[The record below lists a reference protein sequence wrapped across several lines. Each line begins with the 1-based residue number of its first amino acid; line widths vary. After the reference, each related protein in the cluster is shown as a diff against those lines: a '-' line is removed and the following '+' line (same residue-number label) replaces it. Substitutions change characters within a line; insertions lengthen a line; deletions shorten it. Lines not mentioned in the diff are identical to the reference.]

1 MEVSMNGEDKK
12 QQREDG
18 SPGLDD
24 ESQWMSDLM
33 REVDGEL
40 EQVTAQLRESYTRLF
55 SSLEKLD
62 REIEA
67 AVEEGDEMK
76 YQAAQIKKG
85 LVESR
90 LRELEALNILS

>member
-1 MEVSMNGEDKK
+1 MDGEDKK
-12 QQREDG
+12 QQRKDG

-67 AVEEGDEMK
+67 AIEEGDEMK

>member
-1 MEVSMNGEDKK
+1 MEVSMDNEDKK
-12 QQREDG
+12 QQQKGD
-18 SPGLDD
+18 SPAPDD

-55 SSLEKLD
+55 ASLEKLD

>member
-1 MEVSMNGEDKK
+1 MDGEDKK
-12 QQREDG
+12 QQRKDG

>member
-1 MEVSMNGEDKK
+1 MDNEDKK
-12 QQREDG
+12 QQREND
-18 SPGLDD
+18 SPRLDD

-40 EQVTAQLRESYTRLF
+40 EQVTTQLRESYTRLF
-55 SSLEKLD
+55 ASLEKLD

>member
-1 MEVSMNGEDKK
+1 
-12 QQREDG
+12 
-18 SPGLDD
+18 
-24 ESQWMSDLM
+24 M

-55 SSLEKLD
+55 ASLEKLD